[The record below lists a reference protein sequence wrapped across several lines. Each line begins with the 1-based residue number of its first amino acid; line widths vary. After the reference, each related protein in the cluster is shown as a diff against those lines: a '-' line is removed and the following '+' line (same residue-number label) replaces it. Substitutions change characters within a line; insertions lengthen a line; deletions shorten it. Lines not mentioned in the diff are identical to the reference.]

1 MYEFNLKRTLIWIV
15 SSIISICLLYYGFIA
30 DIEGFRNIVY
40 VLVWIEFLLILLA
53 IYGIFIR
60 NSELL
65 VEAIKNTKRN
75 VPFIIYMTVRV
86 SVSIFFIWYGAFVI
100 ASIYIFSTIATEY
113 LAKICLDIKQ

>member
-75 VPFIIYMTVRV
+75 VPFIIYITFRV
-86 SVSIFFIWYGAFVI
+86 SVSIFFIWNGTFVI
-100 ASIYIFSTIATEY
+100 AGIYIFSTIATEF
-113 LAKICLDIKQ
+113 LTKICLDIE